1 MILSSFCTNDG
12 NDGFTESAQ
21 PAVCFLSRVIKGF
34 FFGFLF
40 FFRLSGDCSDH
51 THWTEGSVVN

>member
-21 PAVCFLSRVIKGF
+21 PALCFLSRVIKGF
-34 FFGFLF
+34 FFLFSLF
-40 FFRLSGDCSDH
+40 F
-51 THWTEGSVVN
+51 GSAVTTVITLTGLRRV